1 MNNIPEPTPEQ
12 IEGARKILKRRNI
25 GLSLMLLI
33 IPFGATLSQVTGSNQ
48 ITLIVIILY
57 MITMAGYLFSA
68 SFATCPRC
76 KKMFFM
82 KWYLANGFA
91 SKCVHCGLKGKE

>member
-25 GLSLMLLI
+25 GLALMLLI
-33 IPFGATLSQVTGSNQ
+33 IPFGAILSLVTGSNQ
-48 ITLIVIILY
+48 ISLIVTILY
-57 MITMAGYLFSA
+57 MITMARYLFSA

-76 KKMFFM
+76 KKLFFM
-82 KWYLANGFA
+82 KWYMADGIT
-91 SKCVHCGLKGKE
+91 SKCVHCGLEAK